1 MASQTKKRKI
11 LRKLKEYNTI
21 WHPDS
26 TLVFKSQKERLVIGR
41 LVDKKLIPLDDE
53 ALELCE
59 EWNYKADES
68 LLKQNSENESESDSE
83 KTQSEEEKSNNSEED
98 NSEEDNPEES
108 EKEEEPVQA
117 IATDTQ
123 SDKETETVEVDL
135 PTPSMTTTTNLS
147 SNLPLVESFESLKN
161 NLVQTLTSQ
170 LSEIESLKTQ
180 NSTLQTERDELNEKY
195 TAIMKK
201 FEAMKSLFS

>member
-68 LLKQNSENESESDSE
+68 LLKQNSESDSE

-98 NSEEDNPEES
+98 NSEEGTPEES
-108 EKEEEPVQA
+108 EREEEPVQA

-123 SDKETETVEVDL
+123 SDKETETAEVDL

-147 SNLPLVESFESLKN
+147 SNLPLVESFENLKN

-201 FEAMKSLFS
+201 FAAMKSLFS

>member
-98 NSEEDNPEES
+98 TPEES
-108 EKEEEPVQA
+108 EREEEPVQA
-117 IATDTQ
+117 ITTDTQ
-123 SDKETETVEVDL
+123 SEKETAEVDL
-135 PTPSMTTTTNLS
+135 PTPSMTTTNLS

-170 LSEIESLKTQ
+170 LSEIESLKSQ

>member
-98 NSEEDNPEES
+98 TPEES
-108 EKEEEPVQA
+108 EREEEPVQA
-117 IATDTQ
+117 ITTDTQ
-123 SDKETETVEVDL
+123 SDKETAEVDL

-170 LSEIESLKTQ
+170 LSEIESLKSQ